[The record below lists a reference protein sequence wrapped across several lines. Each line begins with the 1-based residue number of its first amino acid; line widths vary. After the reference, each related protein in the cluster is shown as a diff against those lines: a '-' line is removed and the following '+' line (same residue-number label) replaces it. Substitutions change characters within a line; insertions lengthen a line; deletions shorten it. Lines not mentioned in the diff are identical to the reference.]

1 MPDAAALVQYLRGH
15 SLFVEGTEGVACRAA
30 LHCANRTELE
40 KHLQGKAK
48 QSKELEALTPLRELG
63 LARASRWGSLQPV
76 GVQLLLTSPAV
87 ADGWLSDSLTHC
99 VVCVAPCVTRAPL
112 ADHRRGTRL
121 RTGGQVDVAP
131 KH

>member
-63 LARASRWGSLQPV
+63 LAGASRCGAAACGS
-76 GVQLLLTSPAV
+76 AV
-87 ADGWLSDSLTHC
+87 A
-99 VVCVAPCVTRAPL
+99 
-112 ADHRRGTRL
+112 
-121 RTGGQVDVAP
+121 VDITCSC
-131 KH
+131 